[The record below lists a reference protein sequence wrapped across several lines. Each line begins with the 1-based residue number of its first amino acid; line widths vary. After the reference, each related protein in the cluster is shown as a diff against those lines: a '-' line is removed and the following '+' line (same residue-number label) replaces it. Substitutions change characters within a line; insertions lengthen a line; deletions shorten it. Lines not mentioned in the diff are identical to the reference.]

1 MEKALRLIC
10 TLIFALLST
19 RTLRAQ
25 CSIFGT
31 NTAGTNGNSTAM
43 GTVGWNNTGNTQA
56 ADGAYTTASSLVT
69 TGILS
74 NTTTTNYLSLNNFGF
89 SIPAA
94 NTICG
99 VGISIVRGYTS
110 LLPLSSSVA
119 DNTVQLATFSG
130 STPTLV
136 GTNQASAVSWPYNSP
151 ATASYGGS
159 GLLLGVPPAT
169 MIPSMVNNSNFG
181 VAISANLI
189 TGPFEVSL
197 GITAEIDQV
206 SVTIYTTPPTTLS
219 IPLDDFTVTGG
230 SAGNLVSWTAAA
242 NDAANVFV
250 VQRSGD
256 GANWQDLTTVTAVAG
271 NIGSYSYT
279 DVNAPSGAN
288 YYRLKL
294 VNDDGTMGYSVIAVV
309 ATRIRPNIHFYPNP
323 FHDMIDVSAPTPF
336 HHVALTDIAG
346 RTLWVR
352 EYSGGINNVQIPSAA
367 LPQGLYFVAVDGS
380 TSKLVKN

>member
-25 CSIFGT
+25 CSATGT
-31 NTAGTNGNSTAM
+31 STAGTNGNSTAI
-43 GTVGWNNTGNTQA
+43 GTLGWNNTGNTQA
-56 ADGAYTTASSLVT
+56 ADGAYTTASSFVT

-110 LLPLSSSVA
+110 LLSLSSSVV

-130 STPTLV
+130 STPTLAGV
-136 GTNQASAVSWPYNSP
+136 NQASAASWPTSP

-159 GLLLGVPPAT
+159 GLLMGVPPAT

-189 TGPFEVSL
+189 TAPFQVAL

-206 SVTIYTTPPTTLS
+206 SITIYTTPPATLA
-219 IPLDDFTVTGG
+219 IRLDDFTVVGG
-230 SAGNLVSWTAAA
+230 SAGNLVSWTAGAD
-242 NDAANVFV
+242 NAANVFV

-256 GANWQDLTTVTAVAG
+256 GANWQDLSTVTAVAG
-271 NIGSYSYT
+271 NIGNYSYT
-279 DVNAPSGAN
+279 DANAPSGVN
-288 YYRLKL
+288 YYRLKM
-294 VNDDGTMGYSVIAVV
+294 VDDDGTMGYSVIAVV
-309 ATRIRPNIHFYPNP
+309 ATRIQPNIHFYPNP

-346 RTLWVR
+346 RTLWVG
-352 EYSGGINNVQIPSAA
+352 EYSGGINNVRIPSAA